1 MKRNTVRNLIF
12 RKSFARSRMVVDLP
26 YLIELQKDSYDAFLQ
41 ADVPPE
47 RRENIGL
54 QGVFNS
60 IFPIEDYNRTA
71 SLEFL
76 NYFIGKPEYSI
87 EECKKRGITY
97 EAPVKINVRLVVYN
111 TDPNTGARTVRNM
124 KEEPVFFGKI
134 PLMTPTGT
142 FIINGTERVIVSQ
155 LHRSPGVSYESDK
168 SKIESGSMV
177 IYSARLIPYRGSWLD
192 FEFDHKDY
200 LFVRID
206 RKRKIPATVIL
217 RALGFT
223 TKQILDYYYKKE
235 KIFILGGGRYA
246 KSLEFDIIADQ
257 RSDRDIKNPKTNEVI
272 VKKNMKFTPAVINR
286 LKNAGV
292 NSLPIDAKDI
302 EGKVVGDDVIDPETG
317 EVLIETNQELTVDN
331 LKELES
337 RGIKEVS
344 VLFIDNLNVGPYIRK
359 TLINDKLNS
368 TEEALIELHR
378 KLRPGEPASV
388 EAASDV
394 FYRLF
399 FDPQKY
405 DLSRVGRLK
414 LNYKFSL
421 DEPLD
426 NTVLTRRDILET
438 VRYLV
443 DIRDGRGRVDDIDH
457 LGNRRIRPVG
467 ELVENQYRIGLV
479 RMERIVKEKMG
490 QHEIDAVMPTDL
502 INSKPVV
509 GVIKEFF
516 GSSQLSQFMDQTN
529 PLSELAHK
537 RRLSALGPGGLTR
550 ERAGFEVRDVHPTH
564 YGRICPV
571 ETPEGPNIGLIASL
585 ASYARVNKFG
595 FIETPY
601 REVKDQ
607 KVLSEVR
614 YMNALDE
621 EKNIIAQATVQ
632 IDKAGKITEEI
643 VSARREGEFA
653 LVKPE
658 DVTLMDVSTNQMVS
672 IAAGLIPFLEH
683 DDANRALMGS
693 NMQRQAVPLLVSES
707 PLVGT
712 GLEKRTAVDA
722 GAVIVAKRSG
732 TVKSVDSLRIVVK
745 VDKVGINESPVDIYN
760 LMKWQKTN
768 QNNCFNQRPIVKV
781 GDYVEAGDVIA
792 DGPSTDLGELSLG
805 KNVLVAFLP
814 WSGYNFEDAIIL
826 SERLVKDDVFTSIHI
841 EEFECVARDT
851 KLGKEE
857 ITRDIPGLSEEALR
871 DLDESG
877 VIRIGAEVRHGDVLV
892 GKITPKADTQ
902 LSPEEKLLKAIFGEK
917 AGDVKDTSLRVPPGV
932 EGVVIDAHV
941 YTREAIDKDERARSI
956 RQQEEARLTKELN
969 DQVRIINDSIYSRL
983 RKIIKDSEVK
993 NRVVGPSG
1001 KTVVPRGK
1009 KLTAEVLSEIP
1020 DELLE
1025 YIEVTEPELMSQIQQ
1040 MIDNRN
1046 DQVEILKLYY
1056 KERINKLNRS
1066 DELPTGVIKMVKVYV
1081 ATKRKIQVGD
1091 KMAGRHGNKGVIS
1104 KVLREEDLPYL
1115 PDGTPVD
1122 VVLNPLGVPSRM
1134 NVGQILETH
1143 LGWAAK
1149 GLGFKVGEM
1158 IKRFQDPERLRKEIK
1173 AIYEDDVISEAL
1185 MNLSDDAIL
1194 ELAKRL
1200 SKSGFVFATPVF
1212 DGARE
1217 EDIKRYL
1224 EKAGLPQSGQT
1235 VLFDGRTGE
1244 PFDQPVTVGYM
1255 YMLKLHHLVD
1265 DKIHA
1270 RSTGPYSLV
1279 TQQPLGGKAQF
1290 GGQRLGEMEVWA
1302 LEAYGAAYSLQE
1314 MLTVKSDDVIG
1325 RNKMYEAIVKG
1336 DNTLECGLPESFN
1349 VLIKELQSL
1358 ALDVQLLEEE
1368 AEDY

>member
-1 MKRNTVRNLIF
+1 
-12 RKSFARSRMVVDLP
+12 
-26 YLIELQKDSYDAFLQ
+26 
-41 ADVPPE
+41 
-47 RRENIGL
+47 
-54 QGVFNS
+54 
-60 IFPIEDYNRTA
+60 
-71 SLEFL
+71 
-76 NYFIGKPEYSI
+76 
-87 EECKKRGITY
+87 
-97 EAPVKINVRLVVYN
+97 
-111 TDPNTGARTVRNM
+111 
-124 KEEPVFFGKI
+124 
-134 PLMTPTGT
+134 
-142 FIINGTERVIVSQ
+142 
-155 LHRSPGVSYESDK
+155 
-168 SKIESGSMV
+168 
-177 IYSARLIPYRGSWLD
+177 PYRGSWLD

-200 LFVRID
+200 LYVRID
-206 RKRKIPATVIL
+206 KKRKIPATVIL

-235 KIFILGGGRYA
+235 KIYILGNGQYA

-257 RSDRDIKNPKTNEVI
+257 RADRDIKNPKTGEII
-272 VKKNMKFTPAVINR
+272 VRKNMKFTPAVINK

-292 NSLPIDAKDI
+292 TSLPIEAKDV
-302 EGKVVGDDVIDPETG
+302 EGKVVSDDVIDEDTG
-317 EVLIETNQELTVDN
+317 EVILQTNEELTEAK
-331 LKELES
+331 LKEIEK

-359 TLINDKLNS
+359 TLISDKLNS
-368 TEEALIELHR
+368 TEEALLELHR
-378 KLRPGEPASV
+378 KLRPGEPATV

-399 FDPQKY
+399 FDLQKY
-405 DLSRVGRLK
+405 DLSKVGRLK
-414 LNYKFSL
+414 LNYKFHQ

-443 DIRDGRGRVDDIDH
+443 EIRDGKGHVDDIDH

-490 QHEIDAVMPTDL
+490 QQEIDTIMPTDL

-564 YGRICPV
+564 YGRICPI

-585 ASYARVNKFG
+585 ASYARVNEFG
-595 FIETPY
+595 FIESPY
-601 REVKDQ
+601 RRVSEM
-607 KVLSEVR
+607 KVSSEVE
-614 YMNALDE
+614 YLNALDE
-621 EKNIIAQATVQ
+621 ERHIIAQAT
-632 IDKAGKITEEI
+632 INLDRYGRIADEI
-643 VSARREGEFA
+643 VSARRQGEFA

-658 DVTLMDVSTNQMVS
+658 EVSLMDVSTNQMVS

-693 NMQRQAVPLLVSES
+693 NMQRQAVPLIVSES
-707 PLVGT
+707 PFVGT
-712 GLEKRTAVDA
+712 GIEKRSAIDA
-722 GAVIVAKRSG
+722 GAVVVAKRSG
-732 TVKSVDSLRIVVK
+732 VVKSVDSQRIVVK
-745 VDKVGINESPVDIYN
+745 VDKVGVNESPVDIYN
-760 LMKWQKTN
+760 LVKWQKTN
-768 QNNCFNQRPIVKV
+768 QNNCFNQKPIVRV
-781 GDYVEAGDVIA
+781 GDYVEAGDVLA
-792 DGPSTDLGELSLG
+792 DGPTTDLGELSLG
-805 KNVLVAFLP
+805 RNVLVAFVP

-826 SERLVKDDVFTSIHI
+826 SERLVKEDVFTSIHI
-841 EEFECVARDT
+841 EEFECIARDT

-857 ITRDIPGLSEEALR
+857 ITRDIPGISEEALK

-877 VIRIGAEVRHGDVLV
+877 VVRIGAEVKHGDVLV

-917 AGDVKDTSLRVPPGV
+917 AGDVKDTSLVVPPGV
-932 EGVVIDAHV
+932 KGVVIDAQV

-969 DQVRIINDSIYSRL
+969 DQIKIINDSIYSRL
-983 RKIIKDSEVK
+983 RKILKDHEAK
-993 NRVVGPSG
+993 NRVQDPSG
-1001 KTVVPRGK
+1001 KTIISKGK
-1009 KLTAEVLSEIP
+1009 KLTQEVLDEIS
-1020 DELLE
+1020 DDLLE
-1025 YIEVTEPELMSQIQQ
+1025 YIEVTDAKTQQQIQQ
-1040 MIDNRN
+1040 IIESRNEQID
-1046 DQVEILKLYY
+1046 ILKLYY
-1056 KERINKLNRS
+1056 KERTSKLNRS

-1104 KVLREEDLPYL
+1104 KILREEDLPYL

-1122 VVLNPLGVPSRM
+1122 IVLNPLGVPSRM

-1149 GLGFKVGEM
+1149 GLGLKIGELIKKV
-1158 IKRFQDPERLRKEIK
+1158 QDPDKIRKELK
-1173 AIYEDDVISEAL
+1173 SIYDDEIISNAL
-1185 MNLSDDAIL
+1185 DNLSDDAIL
-1194 ELAKRL
+1194 ELARRI
-1200 SKSGFVFATPVF
+1200 SKSGIHFATPVF

-1235 VLFDGRTGE
+1235 ILFDG
-1244 PFDQPVTVGYM
+1244 
-1255 YMLKLHHLVD
+1255 
-1265 DKIHA
+1265 
-1270 RSTGPYSLV
+1270 
-1279 TQQPLGGKAQF
+1279 
-1290 GGQRLGEMEVWA
+1290 
-1302 LEAYGAAYSLQE
+1302 
-1314 MLTVKSDDVIG
+1314 
-1325 RNKMYEAIVKG
+1325 
-1336 DNTLECGLPESFN
+1336 
-1349 VLIKELQSL
+1349 
-1358 ALDVQLLEEE
+1358 
-1368 AEDY
+1368 